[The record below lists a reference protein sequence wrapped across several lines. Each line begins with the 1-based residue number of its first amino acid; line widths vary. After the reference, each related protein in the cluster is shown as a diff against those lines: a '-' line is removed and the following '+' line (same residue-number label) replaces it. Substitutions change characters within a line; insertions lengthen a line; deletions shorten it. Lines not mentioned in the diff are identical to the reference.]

1 MSTPAAP
8 SRLPDVVAATLRRQI
23 LSGDL
28 APGDCLPTEGELVS
42 RLGVSRETVR
52 MALRLLDAEG
62 LTTTSQGR
70 GGVRIRHPEPERV
83 ARSLVQLFTL
93 TGATWGDLLSFR
105 IMLEP
110 AAAAHV
116 AERATQAQRERITAV
131 ADGGISPDG
140 TGYHEFH
147 ELLVEVSEN
156 PLLTTV
162 LAAVEQAV
170 RWAAAEQNI
179 TQFDR
184 DEAAKSHRAIAAAIA
199 AKDPHRAA
207 RRMKQHLEA
216 ALRHVEASGLRGA
229 PMIPPS
235 RWRGDNSD
243 LPWH

>member
-1 MSTPAAP
+1 MTMARP
-8 SRLPDVVAATLRRQI
+8 SRAPDIVAATLRRQI
-23 LSGDL
+23 LSGEL
-28 APGDCLPTEGELVS
+28 APGDSLPSEGEMIS
-42 RLGVSRETVR
+42 QLGVSRETVR

-70 GGVRIRHPEPERV
+70 SGVLIRHPEPERV

-93 TGATWGDLLSFR
+93 TGATWGDLLTFR

-110 AAAAHV
+110 PAAAHV
-116 AERATQAQRERITAV
+116 AEHASAEQRERIAAV
-131 ADGGISPDG
+131 AEGGIAPDG

-147 ELLVEVSEN
+147 ELLVEASEN

-184 DEAAKSHRAIAAAIA
+184 AEAAKSHRAIAAAIT
-199 AKDPHRAA
+199 AKDPQKAQ
-207 RRMKQHLEA
+207 RRMEQHLSA
-216 ALRHVEASGLRGA
+216 ALRHVEESGLRGA

-235 RWRGDNSD
+235 RWRGENSD
-243 LPWH
+243 LPWR

>member
-1 MSTPAAP
+1 MTLTRP
-8 SRLPDVVAATLRRQI
+8 SRAPDVVAATLRRQI
-23 LSGDL
+23 LSGEL
-28 APGDCLPTEGELVS
+28 APGDSLPTESELIS

-116 AERATQAQRERITAV
+116 AEHATASQRERLSEV
-131 ADGGISPDG
+131 AAGGIAADG

-147 ELLVEVSEN
+147 EELVEASGN

-179 TQFDR
+179 SQYDR
-184 DEAAKSHRAIAAAIA
+184 DEAARSHRAIAAAIS
-199 AKDPHRAA
+199 AKDSETAH
-207 RRMKQHLEA
+207 RRMGQHLSA
-216 ALRHVEASGLRGA
+216 ALRHVDASGLRDA

-235 RWRGDNSD
+235 RWRGESSD
-243 LPWH
+243 LPWR

>member
-1 MSTPAAP
+1 MTVTRP
-8 SRLPDVVAATLRRQI
+8 SRAPDVVAATLRRQI
-23 LSGDL
+23 LSGEL
-28 APGDCLPTEGELVS
+28 AAGDCLPNEGELIS
-42 RLGVSRETVR
+42 QLGVSRETVR

-62 LTTTSQGR
+62 LTATSQGR

-116 AERATQAQRERITAV
+116 AEHATAAQRKRIAEV
-131 ADGGISPDG
+131 AAGGIAADG

-147 ELLVEVSEN
+147 EELVEASGN

-179 TQFDR
+179 SQYDR
-184 DEAAKSHRAIAAAIA
+184 DEAAKSHRAIAAAVS
-199 AKDPHRAA
+199 AKDSQKAQ
-207 RRMKQHLEA
+207 RRMAQHLSA
-216 ALRHVEASGLRGA
+216 ALRHVEASGLRDA

-235 RWRGDNSD
+235 RWRGENSD
-243 LPWH
+243 LPWR